1 MQKEKLLYALIGV
14 LLGVIFGYLGTDAIN
29 QKYATVA
36 LPTTANAAA
45 NNAAP
50 EGSAGDSQ
58 ADVTATLERARK
70 EPENFE
76 AQVEA
81 GRLYAQIS
89 RFDQAVVLFEQ
100 ARKLKPKDED
110 VLQLLTAAQLSK
122 GDKAA
127 ARTTLQQLEK
137 VNPKNAALGQLRSQ
151 VN

>member
-14 LLGVIFGYLGTDAIN
+14 LLGAILGYLGTDALN

-36 LPTTANAAA
+36 ATPTAA
-45 NNAAP
+45 NSLAAP
-50 EGSAGDSQ
+50 EAGATGGDPQ
-58 ADVTATLERARK
+58 EDVTATLELARK
-70 EPENFE
+70 DPQNFE

-89 RFDQAVVLFEQ
+89 RFDQAVIFFEQ

-110 VLQLLTAAQLSK
+110 VLQLLTAAQAAK

-127 ARTTLQQLEK
+127 ARDTLQQLEK
-137 VNPKNAALGQLRSQ
+137 VNPKNAALVQLRTQ

>member
-14 LLGVIFGYLGTDAIN
+14 LLGAIIGYLGTDALN
-29 QKYATVA
+29 QKYATVTA
-36 LPTTANAAA
+36 TPTAA
-45 NNAAP
+45 NNMAAP
-50 EGSAGDSQ
+50 ESPAGDPQ
-58 ADVTATLERARK
+58 GDVTATLERARK

-89 RFDQAVVLFEQ
+89 RFDQAVVFFEQ

-110 VLQLLTAAQLSK
+110 LLQLLTAALLSK

-127 ARTTLQQLEK
+127 ARTILQQLEK

-151 VN
+151 SN